1 MAMRPGA
8 GVANLPCVPD
18 FALPLRIKFCGL
30 TDPADVQVCV
40 DAGAWAIGA
49 IMTPHGPRALDGP
62 AAEAVMAAVPDG
74 VERVGVFVDPTPQ
87 GLADAVA
94 RCRLTRVQVH
104 APADLSAIVA
114 ASPVPVTL
122 AVRLD
127 GPDAIVAAD
136 AAHCDLVLFDAAV
149 PGHHGGTGVL
159 ADWDLLVAHRPSRP
173 FALAGGLTPEVVG
186 DAVRLVRPDII
197 DVASGVESSPGRKD
211 PILVAEFARAARHAA
226 LGIAA

>member
-74 VERVGVFVDPTPQ
+74 VET
-87 GLADAVA
+87 
-94 RCRLTRVQVH
+94 
-104 APADLSAIVA
+104 APAPSTA
-114 ASPVPVTL
+114 AQ
-122 AVRLD
+122 
-127 GPDAIVAAD
+127 
-136 AAHCDLVLFDAAV
+136 
-149 PGHHGGTGVL
+149 
-159 ADWDLLVAHRPSRP
+159 PSNW
-173 FALAGGLTPEVVG
+173 
-186 DAVRLVRPDII
+186 
-197 DVASGVESSPGRKD
+197 
-211 PILVAEFARAARHAA
+211 
-226 LGIAA
+226 